1 MKKAARVV
9 TKIFLG
15 LDYVVMAVCFIAA
28 IALFMDIGNITG
40 EAANNVVSASSGG
53 AAGSTTTAGE
63 AAGRA
68 VGATVAGMLVLLGSF
83 WLGAIG
89 VYMIFP
95 IVVLHHALKKQRMAT
110 CQKDMIMT
118 SVLAIIALQILPG
131 ILLLAV
137 KDEEYAPIETQ

>member
-110 CQKDMIMT
+110 CQKDMILT
-118 SVLAIIALQILPG
+118 SALAISALQILPG